1 MISMKIKKMS
11 KKDDHVMETKIQ
23 REKFGTTIDDILA
36 EEAKKFDLSIE
47 EFLESP
53 KTAKRLQEVLQ
64 VLELMEQKEYREF
77 NTVSAGAP
85 GLGKHK
91 S

>member
-64 VLELMEQKEYREF
+64 VLELPLRPFLQ
-77 NTVSAGAP
+77 SI
-85 GLGKHK
+85 
-91 S
+91 

>member
-53 KTAKRLQEVLQ
+53 KTARNERSLKNHLVRNRNQNRCR
-64 VLELMEQKEYREF
+64 MF
-77 NTVSAGAP
+77 GP
-85 GLGKHK
+85 M
-91 S
+91 